1 MSITDLS
8 KEDALVAVAEATEVS
23 VVREIANELDI
34 SFSGNSGIETIKGKI
49 VAKLK
54 EAPAETPDVEPKQN
68 EDAIASF
75 LSEGADEPIEVAKA
89 VVKPAGPTV
98 EELLEMDPTKIVDPV
113 IRRQAVRA
121 QGLKLRRISIM
132 NNDPS
137 EADIPSVLV
146 TIVNK
151 YLGKVT
157 KLVPFGEGS
166 ENGYHVPQVV
176 YDYLKAQKF
185 VLRRKKKGTSF
196 GVPQY
201 SNHMIKKY
209 TITDLPDLTPTE
221 VKNLADRQIATQ
233 AIG

>member
-23 VVREIANELDI
+23 VVREMANELDI

-49 VAKLK
+49 VAKLN
-54 EAPAETPDVEPKQN
+54 EAPAETPDVEPKQ
-68 EDAIASF
+68 DATPSF

-98 EELLEMDPTKIVDPV
+98 EELLEMDPTKVADPV
-113 IRRQAVRA
+113 LRRQVVRA

-151 YLGKVT
+151 YLGKVS

-209 TITDLPDLTPTE
+209 TITDLPDLTPAE
-221 VKNLADRQIATQ
+221 IKNLADRQIATQ